1 MNKSVLY
8 TIGHSNQSINEFMQ
22 LLDTYNIDCII
33 DVRSMPYSKY
43 TPQFNESSIKQQ
55 LSQKGILYAS
65 FGKYFGARRSDCL
78 KIEEFI
84 KKGQK
89 EEKQQVN
96 FEIGITTSDFKTGVN
111 RVEKA
116 ISQGRTIAFMCSES
130 DPLACHRF
138 SFIAR
143 FFYDMGWDIKHIVRD
158 ITTGQGIIYTHQF
171 LEQKMISDYISHKK
185 LKSTS
190 EQSLLLFND
199 NYSFEQ
205 QRIDAYRLKN
215 HEIGWLP
222 DDEDNSST
230 EY

>member
-8 TIGHSNQSINEFMQ
+8 TIGHSTQSVDEFMQ
-22 LLDTYNIDCII
+22 LLDKYSIDCVI
-33 DVRSMPYSKY
+33 DVRSIPYSKY
-43 TPQFNESSIKQQ
+43 TPQFNENSIKLH
-55 LSQKGILYAS
+55 LSSKCILYAS
-65 FGKYFGARRSDCL
+65 FGKYFGARRYDCL
-78 KIEEFI
+78 KIEDFV

-89 EEKQQVN
+89 EKKRQVS
-96 FEIGITTSDFKTGVN
+96 FEIGITTSDFAIGVN
-111 RVEKA
+111 RLEKA
-116 ISQGRTIAFMCSES
+116 ISQGRTIALMCSEA
-130 DPLACHRF
+130 DPLSCHRF

-143 FFYDMGWDIKHIVRD
+143 FFYDKGWDVRHIARD

-190 EQSLLLFND
+190 EQSLSLFND
-199 NYSFEQ
+199 NYSYEQ

-222 DDEDNSST
+222 DDENDSNI